1 MEFIEYH
8 LFSKSFP
15 YIASDEELQILQK
28 ELRANP
34 EKGDLIKG
42 TGGARKIRMA
52 IGSKGKSGGARV
64 IYYFKV
70 SVEIVVLIDIYGKG
84 EKTDLTA
91 SERKFISDLILV
103 LKEKKL

>member
-1 MEFIEYH
+1 MEFIEYPR
-8 LFSKSFP
+8 FSKRLP
-15 YIASDEELQILQK
+15 NIASDYELQLLQK

-34 EKGDLIKG
+34 EKGDLIQG

-52 IGSKGKSGGARV
+52 IGTKGKSGGARV

-70 SVEIVVLIDIYGKG
+70 SVELVVLIDIYGKG
-84 EKTDLTA
+84 EKADLTA